1 MDEAAMVR
9 KPTAVVT
16 TRPLCSRMLVQPYEM
31 WDCVFSVAY
40 GATMLVVVS
49 CIMIVMIYIIRAPR
63 ELAIAP
69 LITILK
75 P

>member
-1 MDEAAMVR
+1 
-9 KPTAVVT
+9 
-16 TRPLCSRMLVQPYEM
+16 MLVQSYELR
-31 WDCVFSVAY
+31 DCTLSAAY
-40 GATMLVVVS
+40 GAAMLVVVS
-49 CIMIVMIYIIRAPR
+49 WIMIVMIYIIRAPR